1 MPNTSVQCQ
10 SIRERRKGLSLSKA
24 VAILVGGLLNTSMSL
39 ASQEAAAGALAADR
53 LLAPNPA
60 APLYSQLPEKI
71 RMQGE
76 LRFVG
81 DSHPPYRIVTDN
93 RMIKSGLEPDL
104 ARALEKVL
112 GIPIKHHVV
121 NSLSAT
127 LAGLAAGR
135 YDVAMG
141 PAVATTERLKRFDGV
156 TWLTTRPA
164 FVFPKS
170 RAVRY
175 TQVMDLCGHQISY
188 VAGSVTERVTK
199 KVIQMCEAAG
209 KPPALHVPL
218 VDTNMT
224 LVATQAGRAD
234 VAGMTLT
241 AALHV
246 VHENAQRFDM
256 YSDPEGSLGKDVLSL
271 FVTKASGLGGA
282 MQTAMNLLMTN
293 GEYNKVM
300 ATWGVDGVSIQKAEM
315 NRAK

>member
-1 MPNTSVQCQ
+1 M
-10 SIRERRKGLSLSKA
+10 LLMASLSQA
-24 VAILVGGLLNTSMSL
+24 ASEPGVQLSMD
-39 ASQEAAAGALAADR
+39 GR
-53 LLAPNPA
+53 LLAANPA
-60 APLYSQLPEKI
+60 APLYAQLPEKI

-104 ARALEKVL
+104 ARALEKEL
-112 GIPIKHHVV
+112 GIPIRHHVV

-141 PAVATTERLKRFDGV
+141 PAVATAERLKRFDGV

-164 FVFPKS
+164 FVFPKD
-170 RAVRY
+170 RPTRY

-199 KVIQMCEAAG
+199 KVIQLCEAAG
-209 KPPALHVPL
+209 KAAAVHVPL

-246 VHENAQRFDM
+246 VHENAQRFGM
-256 YSDPEGSLGKDVLSL
+256 YSDPEGSLGKDILSL
-271 FVTKASGLGGA
+271 FVTKSSGLGA
-282 MQTAMNLLMTN
+282 VMQSAMNGLMSN